1 MDISTITLWTGPF
14 EGETGQRYKIEKRKP
29 PNGWK
34 AGLTLSLLFVCLSLI
49 IYLYSRPLGSDHLIF
64 KVAGRVG
71 ECEGGGGGWG
81 KIEKKKKKKKK
92 KKNKIQDTL
101 LQPPLPTNNNC
112 YCKNVNKKTSFRRG

>member
-71 ECEGGGGGWG
+71 EGGGGRL
-81 KIEKKKKKKKK
+81 KKTKKKTKKKK
-92 KKNKIQDTL
+92 QDPGHSFAT
-101 LQPPLPTNNNC
+101 PTPH
-112 YCKNVNKKTSFRRG
+112 KQ

>member
-14 EGETGQRYKIEKRKP
+14 IGETGQRYKIEKRKP

-64 KVAGRVG
+64 KVAGRG
-71 ECEGGGGGWG
+71 GGGRECDGGGGGGVWG

-92 KKNKIQDTL
+92 TRSRTL
-101 LQPPLPTNNNC
+101 FCNPHSPQTIIAI
-112 YCKNVNKKTSFRRG
+112 VKT